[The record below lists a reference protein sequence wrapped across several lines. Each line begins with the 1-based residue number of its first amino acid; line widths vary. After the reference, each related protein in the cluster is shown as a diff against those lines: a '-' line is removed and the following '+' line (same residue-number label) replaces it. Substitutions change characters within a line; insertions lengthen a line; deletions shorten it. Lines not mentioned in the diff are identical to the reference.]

1 MGQQSKISAPHQ
13 LFLYSFPLLL
23 MLATFTQRGIIKT
36 VVISSVSCEEPL
48 RMTFVIP
55 TIGLTLTSPALP
67 WEAGSRGP
75 KLCIR
80 NLGIVLEKAD
90 CDLPQGSTYTGRLST
105 RMATRQDTEHIEALL
120 LPLPFLQ
127 PPTTA
132 PKDELWVLLH

>member
-1 MGQQSKISAPHQ
+1 
-13 LFLYSFPLLL
+13 

-48 RMTFVIP
+48 RMTFVIL

-90 CDLPQGSTYTGRLST
+90 CDLPQGSTYTEG
-105 RMATRQDTEHIEALL
+105 LL
-120 LPLPFLQ
+120 IH
-127 PPTTA
+127 A
-132 PKDELWVLLH
+132 DGNKAGH